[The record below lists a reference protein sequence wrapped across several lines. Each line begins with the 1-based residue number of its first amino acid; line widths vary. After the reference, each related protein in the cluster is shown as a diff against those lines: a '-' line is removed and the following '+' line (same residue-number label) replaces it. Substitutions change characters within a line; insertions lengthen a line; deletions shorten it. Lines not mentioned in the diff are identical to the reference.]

1 MFADYVYKKSAAKY
15 TDRLLIIDAD
25 RLTEDTRFTDAFQAR
40 GFEIVMYQ
48 DDLSFRI
55 EYEEKI
61 KSGEGHIA
69 VVVTPEQYVPYDLRR
84 MLTEYKVSL
93 ADLFPRLDPTVL
105 REKGSETYDLVST
118 AYERTYDQYRSAA
131 ETEMFLRTQAYSREN
146 IKSNLESSC
155 QELLRRAD
163 GCIDYKEW
171 FAIAEEKARI
181 DCMAVEYHLSVDTE
195 EINRRFRDYILSRYG
210 KLSAVIDPESP
221 VLVSRA
227 MDFMHE
233 HSRKFVIIVMDGMAE
248 FDWRI
253 LSKSFQGI
261 RYHQTAAF
269 AMIPT
274 VTSVSRQCLL
284 SNKSP
289 SQLISPW
296 SQSKEKQE
304 FTACAKNMGFAD
316 NQISY
321 QRGYDADFS
330 SLVRCGAVIINEIDD
345 MVHGQKQGRIGM
357 FNDVGVMAEQKKLTD
372 MTRRF
377 LSAGFDVYITADHG
391 NTPRRGMGKLMSAGV
406 ETETKS
412 RCMLV
417 LKDFADKDGIREK
430 YGLLEF
436 PKIYLPKEYD
446 YLICDVG
453 VSFDAKGEDVMSHG
467 GISIDECVVPFIKIK
482 AVENNG

>member
-1 MFADYVYKKSAAKY
+1 MFADYVYEKSAAKY
-15 TDRLLIIDAD
+15 ADKILLIDAD
-25 RLTEDTRFTDAFQAR
+25 HLTEDTRFTDGFKAR
-40 GFEIVMYQ
+40 GFEIVVYH

-61 KSGEGHIA
+61 KSKEGRLA
-69 VVVTPEQYVPYDLRR
+69 VVVTPDQYVPYDLRR
-84 MLTEYKVSL
+84 RLTAYKVSL
-93 ADLFPRLDPTVL
+93 ADLFPRLNSAVL
-105 REKGSETYDLVST
+105 RERGPETYDLVSS
-118 AYERTYDQYRSAA
+118 AYEQTYDQFRSPDA
-131 ETEMFLRTQAYSREN
+131 TEQFLRMQAYSKEN
-146 IKSNLESSC
+146 IKHNLEASY
-155 QELLRRAD
+155 QELLRRSD
-163 GCIDYKEW
+163 GCTSYREW

-181 DCMAVEYHLSVDTE
+181 DCMAVQYDLAMDTT
-195 EINRRFRDYILSRYG
+195 EINLRFRDYVLNQYG
-210 KLSAVIDPESP
+210 KLSTSMERESP
-221 VLVSRA
+221 VLVSKA
-227 MDFMHE
+227 MEFMHE
-233 HSRKFVIIVMDGMAE
+233 HSKKFIIIVMDGMSE

-253 LSKSFQGI
+253 LSRSFSGI
-261 RYHQTAAF
+261 HYRQTAAF

-284 SNKSP
+284 SNKYP
-289 SQLISPW
+289 RELVNPW

-304 FTACAKNMGFAD
+304 FIDCAKNMGFAD
-316 NQISY
+316 AQISY
-321 QRGYDADFS
+321 QRGYDADFG
-330 SLVRCGAVIINEIDD
+330 SLIRCGAVIINDIDD

-357 FNDVGVMAEQKKLTD
+357 FNDVGVMAKQQKLVD

-391 NTPRRGMGKLMSAGV
+391 NTTRRGMGKLMSSGV

-417 LKDFADKDGIREK
+417 LKGFADKDSTKEK

-436 PKIYLPKEYD
+436 PKTYLPKEYD

-453 VSFDAKGEDVMSHG
+453 DSFDAKGEDVMSHG